1 VIRRL
6 FWALLGLGLGLVL
19 GMRVVRFVDQT
30 TDRARPTTLARDAG
44 RTAGSWQARVSDAV
58 AVGRE
63 AAAER
68 EAAMRARWGV
78 PTLDEAAAQAA
89 REHPDATPDASPD
102 ATPGATP
109 DADGDATPDA

>member
-1 VIRRL
+1 MIRRL